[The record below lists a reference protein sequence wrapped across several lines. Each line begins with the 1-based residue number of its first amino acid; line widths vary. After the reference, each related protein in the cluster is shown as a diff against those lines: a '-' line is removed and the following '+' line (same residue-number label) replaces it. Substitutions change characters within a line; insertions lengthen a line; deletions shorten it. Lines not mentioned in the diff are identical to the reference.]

1 MTQYQSFPGVD
12 GDSRSL
18 DKLKALRLPDLA
30 GRRFLDVGCNEGFFC
45 GFASFQHA
53 ERVVGV
59 DRSAV
64 FIERARARFPNC
76 EFHQQ
81 GWDALPEGPF
91 DVILLASSLHY
102 ADDQPALIRRLVEQ
116 LAPDGVLVLELGI
129 AGFAKSEWVK
139 VSRGIDERFFP
150 TMAMLRETL
159 ADYAWKWMGPSVSQA
174 GDPVPR
180 HVVHIS
186 RRRPVAYLLLQP
198 PGYGKTSI
206 ANSLFGRAGV
216 LTVSGDELI
225 LRVAN
230 AQQDA
235 SPALQELLAVD
246 FSPFHIDQ
254 SVRKVFDAGL
264 GGELVALWQ
273 REAGGESFALDAYV
287 PEEQQAVVESLMAQ
301 AGYLPVVLR
310 WDPVGARPLAAEITV
325 QQAEAYFLSLLGP
338 GAGPDAKR
346 ASGQGPLGYVD
357 DFTLT
362 GDQAV
367 VRGWAIDAAG
377 SPVNH
382 LAVSIA
388 GKSHVVT
395 SFERQMRPDVQQHLR
410 LPHSLFGFRLIMPV
424 PARSS
429 TEYLLQSLEVRAGN
443 AEGGLGPPLL
453 FAAPLQRTR

>member
-30 GRRFLDVGCNEGFFC
+30 GRRFLDVGCDEGFFC

-186 RRRPVAYLLLQP
+186 
-198 PGYGKTSI
+198 
-206 ANSLFGRAGV
+206 
-216 LTVSGDELI
+216 
-225 LRVAN
+225 
-230 AQQDA
+230 
-235 SPALQELLAVD
+235 
-246 FSPFHIDQ
+246 
-254 SVRKVFDAGL
+254 
-264 GGELVALWQ
+264 
-273 REAGGESFALDAYV
+273 
-287 PEEQQAVVESLMAQ
+287 
-301 AGYLPVVLR
+301 
-310 WDPVGARPLAAEITV
+310 
-325 QQAEAYFLSLLGP
+325 
-338 GAGPDAKR
+338 
-346 ASGQGPLGYVD
+346 
-357 DFTLT
+357 
-362 GDQAV
+362 
-367 VRGWAIDAAG
+367 
-377 SPVNH
+377 
-382 LAVSIA
+382 
-388 GKSHVVT
+388 
-395 SFERQMRPDVQQHLR
+395 
-410 LPHSLFGFRLIMPV
+410 
-424 PARSS
+424 
-429 TEYLLQSLEVRAGN
+429 
-443 AEGGLGPPLL
+443 
-453 FAAPLQRTR
+453 